1 MKYLITEE
9 ELKKLDKDFTEEK
22 YEKSIMEVVEGDIE
36 LFLENYGVKLTEKEK
51 SRFYKIVDEYGN
63 DFYDENRVEEVMPDI
78 IKKFLLQSKHNSNGT
93 KILNKYFWR

>member
-22 YEKSIMEVVEGDIE
+22 YEKSFMEVVEGDIE

>member
-22 YEKSIMEVVEGDIE
+22 YEKCFMEVVEGDIE

>member
-22 YEKSIMEVVEGDIE
+22 YEKCFMEVVEGDIE
-36 LFLENYGVKLTEKEK
+36 LFLENYGVKLTEKET
-51 SRFYKIVDEYGN
+51 SRFHKIVDEYGN